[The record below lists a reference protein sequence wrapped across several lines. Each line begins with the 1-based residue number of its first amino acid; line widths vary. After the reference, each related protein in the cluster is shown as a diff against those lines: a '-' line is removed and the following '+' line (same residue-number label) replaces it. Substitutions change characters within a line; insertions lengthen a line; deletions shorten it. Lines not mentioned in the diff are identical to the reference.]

1 MTSDQTHAA
10 PPDTAGVDLAQFD
23 EGFIQS
29 EIQEQMSD
37 PIPDGRYQ
45 VNVEKVEIVRAQT
58 SGAPMLKWQLRILGP
73 QLRGRLIWRNSVIS
87 NNSLRYLKT
96 DLHRCGLDLEKLSDL
111 PNHLEKLL
119 DVKLE
124 VAARTK
130 EDSQSIFFNRRIE
143 VEEAGPDFQERAA
156 DALAPF

>member
-1 MTSDQTHAA
+1 MSSDQTHAV
-10 PPDTAGVDLAQFD
+10 PPETASVDLAQFD

-29 EIQEQMSD
+29 EVQEQSFD

-45 VNVEKVEIVRAQT
+45 VNVEKVEITRAQT
-58 SGAPMLKWQLRILGP
+58 SGAPMLKWTLRVLGP

-96 DLHRCGLDLEKLSDL
+96 DLHRCGLDLEKISDL
-111 PNHLEKLL
+111 PAHLHKLL

-124 VAARTK
+124 VAVRTK
-130 EDSQSIFFNRRIE
+130 EDSQSIFFNRRLEI
-143 VEEAGPDFQERAA
+143 VDAGPDVQERA
-156 DALAPF
+156 DEALNPF

>member
-1 MTSDQTHAA
+1 MSSDQTNAA
-10 PPDTAGVDLAQFD
+10 PPDAASVDLAQFD
-23 EGFIQS
+23 EGFTQS

-58 SGAPMLKWQLRILGP
+58 SGAPMLKWQLRVLGP

-87 NNSLRYLKT
+87 NNSLKYLKT
-96 DLHRCGLDLEKLSDL
+96 DLHRCGLDLEKISDL
-111 PNHLEKLL
+111 PAHLHKLL

-143 VEEAGPDFQERAA
+143 VEDAGPDFQERAA
-156 DALAPF
+156 DALNPF